1 MVKGQLTRTISS
13 SVFVGELYALMWDMR
28 WLMLFI
34 LILIIV
40 DMWYGVSKSIKRG
53 EEFRKSRCVKRF
65 LLKCGDYICLLILG
79 AVLGK
84 AIGEPLGVSALIV
97 SVIVVLIGCLA
108 ELESIKSNYCE
119 TKGIHKDINVFKLLL
134 VLIGFKSKE
143 LEKALEESITDKEK
157 NNESDK

>member
-84 AIGEPLGVSALIV
+84 AIGEPLGISALII

-108 ELESIKSNYCE
+108 ELESIKS
-119 TKGIHKDINVFKLLL
+119 GIYI
-134 VLIGFKSKE
+134 
-143 LEKALEESITDKEK
+143 
-157 NNESDK
+157 

>member
-13 SVFVGELYALMWDMR
+13 SVFFGELYALMWDMR

-84 AIGEPLGVSALIV
+84 AIGEPL
-97 SVIVVLIGCLA
+97 
-108 ELESIKSNYCE
+108 
-119 TKGIHKDINVFKLLL
+119 
-134 VLIGFKSKE
+134 
-143 LEKALEESITDKEK
+143 
-157 NNESDK
+157 